1 MLSYAFVDA
10 FTRVE
15 RHEAIARLK
24 CAIADADG
32 VIVDFAFFH
41 TAIRLSVELEAGAV
55 PRLCESL
62 EAGDVHL
69 FDKCAADLDRTAVPE
84 SATNL
89 VVAMLHV
96 AFANDVELALGT
108 SAA

>member
-1 MLSYAFVDA
+1 MLSYTFVDA

-24 CAIADADG
+24 TAIADADG
-32 VIVDFAFFH
+32 VIVDFAFFS
-41 TAIRLSVELEAGAV
+41 TAIRLSVELEASAV
-55 PRLCESL
+55 PRLRRAL

-69 FDKCAADLDRTAVPE
+69 FEKCAADLDR
-84 SATNL
+84 SAARETSTML

-96 AFANDVELALGT
+96 AFANDAELAFGHT
-108 SAA
+108 AA

>member
-10 FTRVE
+10 FTQVE

-24 CAIADADG
+24 SAIADANG

-41 TAIRLSVELEAGAV
+41 TAIRLSVEMEAGAV
-55 PRLCESL
+55 HRLRESL
-62 EAGDVHL
+62 EAGEVHL
-69 FDKCAADLDRTAVPE
+69 FDKCAADLDRSAVPE
-84 SATNL
+84 TATTL
-89 VVAMLHV
+89 VLAMLHV